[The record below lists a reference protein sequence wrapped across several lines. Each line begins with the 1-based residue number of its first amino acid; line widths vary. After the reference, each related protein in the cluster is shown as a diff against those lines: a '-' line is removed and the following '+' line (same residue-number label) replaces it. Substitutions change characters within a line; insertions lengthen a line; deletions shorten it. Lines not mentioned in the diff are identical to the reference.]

1 MSARDLDDQI
11 NNSEVAKRRVRQIIQ
26 KEIIIIYEAGG
37 PLSKI
42 FFIETIALDTQKGKE
57 ILTEVVRNVNQL
69 AGMGI
74 FINDM

>member
-37 PLSKI
+37 PLSKL
-42 FFIETIALDTQKGKE
+42 FFIETIALDT
-57 ILTEVVRNVNQL
+57 
-69 AGMGI
+69 
-74 FINDM
+74 